1 MDLLLEIIKIE
12 DILEICIIFFFSF
25 IGSFA
30 KDYLKMIR
38 LSKRVYFNFIEIILS
53 TCTASVITYALS
65 IHIQQYAGTRGL
77 VFVSFVIGLL
87 GFELLIRLSSIN
99 GVITLITTLI
109 DLYRH
114 NEINQKQK
122 RVNEKKVKPEQTL
135 RD

>member
-1 MDLLLEIIKIE
+1 MDLVLEIIKIE

-38 LSKRVYFNFIEIILS
+38 LGKRVYFNFIEIVLS
-53 TCTASVITYALS
+53 TATASVITYALS
-65 IHIQQYAGTRGL
+65 VHIQQYVGTRGL
-77 VFVSFVIGLL
+77 VLFSFIIGLL

-99 GVITLITTLI
+99 GVITLLTTLI
-109 DLYRH
+109 DLYRN
-114 NEINQKQK
+114 NEISQKQK
-122 RVNEKKVKPEQTL
+122 RVREKKTKPEQTL

>member
-38 LSKRVYFNFIEIILS
+38 LSKRIYFNFIEIILS
-53 TCTASVITYALS
+53 SFTASVITYALS
-65 IHIQQYAGTRGL
+65 THIQQYVGIRGL
-77 VFVSFVIGLL
+77 VLVSFVIGLL

-99 GVITLITTLI
+99 GVINLITTLI
-109 DLYRH
+109 DLYRN
-114 NEINQKQK
+114 NESSIKQK
-122 RVNEKKVKPEQTL
+122 RINEKKTKPEQTL

>member
-77 VFVSFVIGLL
+77 VLVSFVIGLL

-99 GVITLITTLI
+99 GVITLLTTLI
-109 DLYRH
+109 DLYHH
-114 NEINQKQK
+114 NEINKKQK